1 MGLGPSGPILTSG
14 GVIDLHK
21 RLKKA
26 KGEEKKNLER
36 QIART
41 DRQIDDLVYELYGL
55 TEKEMRLVEESK

>member
-36 QIART
+36 QV
-41 DRQIDDLVYELYGL
+41 DDLVYEFYGL
-55 TEKEMRLVEESK
+55 TEKEVRLVEQSK

>member
-1 MGLGPSGPILTSG
+1 VERML
-14 GVIDLHK
+14 DLHK
-21 RLKKA
+21 RLKEA

-41 DRQIDDLVYELYGL
+41 DRKIDELVYELYGL